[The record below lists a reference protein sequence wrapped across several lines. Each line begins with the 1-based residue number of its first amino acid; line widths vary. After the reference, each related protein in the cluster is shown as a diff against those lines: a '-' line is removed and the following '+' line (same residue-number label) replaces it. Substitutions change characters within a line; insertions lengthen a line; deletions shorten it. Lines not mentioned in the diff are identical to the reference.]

1 MASVRS
7 TGFFFQ
13 SLKGKRQPYNGQRFS
28 QVIIRI
34 RAPPKAATDRG
45 QFTRRYRWLALHRV
59 QSSGCFLN
67 RLTNP
72 CSPARTCREF
82 FVPELPAQIRC
93 SFPAQARVRRPLPGG
108 GRSPYAWQPLNDLVE
123 FPLKPF
129 WAHDFDPRSVHD
141 PVHAHTRLL
150 SPIMLLF
157 SATAT
162 WRVFQFGNFPLLP
175 TTHGLPLLGT
185 VDLLPLH

>member
-1 MASVRS
+1 MASVLVFS
-7 TGFFFQ
+7 FNL
-13 SLKGKRQPYNGQRFS
+13 SKGSANNGQRFS

-34 RAPPKAATDRG
+34 RASPKAATDRG

-129 WAHDFDPRSVHD
+129 WAHDFDSTLRPRPRPRSHTSPFSNHAAFLCHCNLED
-141 PVHAHTRLL
+141 LPV
-150 SPIMLLF
+150 
-157 SATAT
+157 
-162 WRVFQFGNFPLLP
+162 W
-175 TTHGLPLLGT
+175 
-185 VDLLPLH
+185 